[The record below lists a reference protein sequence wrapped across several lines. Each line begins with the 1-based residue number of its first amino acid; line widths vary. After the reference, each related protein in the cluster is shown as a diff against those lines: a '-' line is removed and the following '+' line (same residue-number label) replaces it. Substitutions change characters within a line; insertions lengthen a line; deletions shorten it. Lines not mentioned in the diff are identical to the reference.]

1 MSDAL
6 DALDRYYEAVTEQ
19 EEMQA
24 ENERLKT
31 CLALAREV
39 GRKWRMNWGDFDGRT
54 LRNQMDDL
62 RFVADGSMA
71 AATYRAS
78 WGLNG

>member
-6 DALDRYYEAVTEQ
+6 DALDRYCEAVTEQ
-19 EEMQA
+19 EELIT
-24 ENERLKT
+24 ENKRLKT

-39 GRKWRMNWGDFDGRT
+39 GHHWRMNWGDFDGRT
-54 LRNQMDDL
+54 LRHQMEDL
-62 RFVADGSMA
+62 RLVADGSMTGA
-71 AATYRAS
+71 RYRAD